1 MRPKK
6 GLNVRDKDGEEHG
19 LRLRARLRA
28 LYHGASPAA
37 VRFRYGII
45 VIDLAIIAFFI
56 AAPLMRRHG
65 LTFYAIDYGVAA
77 FLGLDLAAR
86 AIAHGEIKTWF
97 KKPITWIDLFVLA
110 TLLFPA

>member
-1 MRPKK
+1 LSGRS
-6 GLNVRDKDGEEHG
+6 RQREQG

-56 AAPLMRRHG
+56 AAPLMRQPR
-65 LTFYAIDYGVAA
+65 LTFYLIDYAWRRSWA
-77 FLGLDLAAR
+77 WTWRPAPSPTATSR
-86 AIAHGEIKTWF
+86 AG
-97 KKPITWIDLFVLA
+97 
-110 TLLFPA
+110 